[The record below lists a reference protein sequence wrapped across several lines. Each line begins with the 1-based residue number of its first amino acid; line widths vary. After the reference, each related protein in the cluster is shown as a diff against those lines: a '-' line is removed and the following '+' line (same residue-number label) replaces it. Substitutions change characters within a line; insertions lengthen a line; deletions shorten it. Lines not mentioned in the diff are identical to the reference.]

1 MPALSILRDVWAAL
15 ATVTVLGVASPAYW
29 VAPDWVG
36 WVALGAIALFSGI
49 ANSARI
55 QALAMAPASLLAPFG
70 YTQIVTATIVGLI
83 VFGDL
88 PDGWSFA
95 GIAVI
100 VLSGLYVWHRERV
113 RGSGSAA

>member
-1 MPALSILRDVWAAL
+1 MTLALAFVHPALLWALPLANRRGELLAL
-15 ATVTVLGVASPAYW
+15 A
-29 VAPDWVG
+29 
-36 WVALGAIALFSGI
+36 AIALFSGI

-88 PDGWSFA
+88 PDSWSFA

-113 RGSGSAA
+113 RGVGAAA